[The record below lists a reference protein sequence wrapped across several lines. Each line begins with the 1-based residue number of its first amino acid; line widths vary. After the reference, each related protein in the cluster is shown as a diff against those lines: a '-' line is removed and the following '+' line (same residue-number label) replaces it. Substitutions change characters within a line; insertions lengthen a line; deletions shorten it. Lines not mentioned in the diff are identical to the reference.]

1 MFSCGLELGQRA
13 ECMYIRTVCH
23 TSSHV
28 SSGNPAITEPYL
40 AQFRMNG
47 PGNNVH
53 ERGFAGAVLSENR
66 VNFAGI
72 ELDAHIAERR
82 DS

>member
-1 MFSCGLELGQRA
+1 
-13 ECMYIRTVCH
+13 
-23 TSSHV
+23 
-28 SSGNPAITEPYL
+28 
-40 AQFRMNG
+40 MNG